1 MSTPQSI
8 DDTASTVH
16 ELRGLRGLRGLRYA
30 RGVGYILALLLWVL
44 GITGLIQGLGTFD
57 LFKAVYFV
65 LYGLV
70 LCLPFARMSER
81 TWRVGYALL
90 IGMSALFV
98 FVMIAVVMFAYMA
111 AADRGER
118 LGIPGFEGM
127 LIFFALL
134 QVPVVLFQR
143 KPDLLD

>member
-1 MSTPQSI
+1 MSLPELS
-8 DDTASTVH
+8 DRNVSTV
-16 ELRGLRGLRGLRYA
+16 RGLRYA
-30 RGVGYILALLLWVL
+30 RFAGYVLALLLWAL
-44 GITGLIQGLGTFD
+44 GVTALIQGAGTFD
-57 LFKAVYFV
+57 MFKGVYFV
-65 LYGLV
+65 VYGVV
-70 LCLPFARMSER
+70 LCLPFQRISDS
-81 TWRVGYALL
+81 TWRWTYGLLVGL
-90 IGMSALFV
+90 SALFV

-111 AADRGER
+111 AAERGER

>member
-1 MSTPQSI
+1 MSPSELSDQSI
-8 DDTASTVH
+8 STA
-16 ELRGLRGLRGLRYA
+16 RGLRYA
-30 RGVGYILALLLWVL
+30 RFAGYVLAVLLGTLGVSALIK
-44 GITGLIQGLGTFD
+44 GTGTFD
-57 LFKAVYFV
+57 MFQGVYFLVYAVV
-65 LYGLV
+65 LCVPFKRISDSSWRWAYGL
-70 LCLPFARMSER
+70 L
-81 TWRVGYALL
+81 VGL
-90 IGMSALFV
+90 SALFV